1 LEDLKTVAMPCTS
14 LSVISWEIFFTEN
27 RGKSQGITSQA
38 AFGWVKK
45 AEIKPLIGPLEGTRS
60 INGLHPSRFSDN

>member
-1 LEDLKTVAMPCTS
+1 LEDLKTVAMPCLS
-14 LSVISWEIFFTEN
+14 LSFISWVIFFVEN
-27 RGKSQGITSQA
+27 KGKSQGMISQA

-60 INGLHPSRFSDN
+60 INGLHPFRFSDN

>member
-14 LSVISWEIFFTEN
+14 LSFNSCAIFFTEN
-27 RGKSQGITSQA
+27 RGKSQGITNQA
-38 AFGWVKK
+38 AFGCVKK

-60 INGLHPSRFSDN
+60 NKGLYPSRFSDN

>member
-1 LEDLKTVAMPCTS
+1 VKTVAMPSSS
-14 LSVISWEIFFTEN
+14 LSFNSWVIFFAEN
-27 RGKSQGITSQA
+27 KGKSQGMTSHA

-60 INGLHPSRFSDN
+60 INGLHPSRFSDNWFS